1 MLNLKFIM
9 VSILFMSTV
18 SMAKNNQEFYTST
31 YPNYWGNPLI
41 EKFWA
46 NNGKEFYLKNSTVD
60 RIGSKNN
67 KINGVGLI
75 VKSLT
80 EKEAE
85 DYDKYGK
92 KIFLLNKK
100 YDVKSSKDKKLNFR
114 FFEISGENTVSSILF
129 NSKDSNGQEV
139 LKWFNE
145 KKINFINSSESKMEI
160 GFKIITKIKKS
171 ESDYVLELIFENL
184 SGQDILITGVND
196 WEVSNE
202 NRRSKIISNLVIRDG
217 LNASFKF
224 SLNKYNLIEKN
235 EDLLNNLILPGKMK
249 KSIHFKL
256 DKNEMDKLEEY
267 QKIIDDAELKY
278 YVVMDLRVLSPSII
292 AGDFHYLTSLNEF
305 IYSK

>member
-1 MLNLKFIM
+1 MLNLKSIIFL
-9 VSILFMSTV
+9 ILFVSTV
-18 SMAKNNQEFYTST
+18 SMAKNNEEFYTST

-60 RIGSKNN
+60 RIGDKNN
-67 KINGVGLI
+67 KIQGVGLV

-114 FFEISGENTVSSILF
+114 FFEMSGENTVSSILF
-129 NSKDSNGQEV
+129 NSKDSSGQEV

-145 KKINFINSSESKMEI
+145 KKINFINSKDSKMEI
-160 GFKIITKIKKS
+160 GFKIISKIKKS
-171 ESDYVLELIFENL
+171 ESDYILELIFENL
-184 SGQDILITGVND
+184 SRQDILISGVND
-196 WEVSNE
+196 WEVNNK
-202 NRRSKIISNLVIRDG
+202 NRGSKIISNLVIRDG

-235 EDLLNNLILPGKMK
+235 EDLLSNLILPGKMK
-249 KSIHFKL
+249 KNIHFKL
-256 DKNEMDKLEEY
+256 DKNEMDKLKEY
-267 QKIIDDAELKY
+267 KESIDDAELKY
-278 YVVMDLRVLSPSII
+278 YVVMDLRVLSPSVI